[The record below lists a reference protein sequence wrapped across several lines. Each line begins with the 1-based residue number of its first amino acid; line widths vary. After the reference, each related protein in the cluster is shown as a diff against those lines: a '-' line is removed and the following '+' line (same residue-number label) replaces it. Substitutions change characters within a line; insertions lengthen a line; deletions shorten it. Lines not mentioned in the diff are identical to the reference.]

1 MADII
6 RNEVIDAVLTRQTIR
21 EYKPIMLTDAQLDTL
36 TAAMMAP
43 SGRNCQPCHVRF
55 ICNDAMLRQMQID
68 FKNIV
73 GWDTPVHTR
82 SDKNPFYHN
91 APVFA
96 AIFAK
101 PGSQMDAGIMVEN
114 ICIAAKGLGLGTCI
128 VGSAGALFDDA
139 DKGAYWRGEIDIP
152 VDLQYMIGVAI
163 GVPDEV
169 PEQKPRDPSHYETIR

>member
-21 EYKPIMLTDAQLDTL
+21 EYKPVMLTPDQLETL
-36 TAAMMAP
+36 TAAAMMAP
-43 SGRNCQPCHVRF
+43 SGRNRQPCHVRF
-55 ICNDAMLRQMQID
+55 VCNADMLKQMQTD

-96 AIFAK
+96 AIFAQ
-101 PGSQMDAGIMVEN
+101 GNSQMDAGIMVEN

-139 DKGAYWRGEIDIP
+139 DVTNLLTQAE
-152 VDLQYMIGVAI
+152 LSVA
-163 GVPDEV
+163 
-169 PEQKPRDPSHYETIR
+169 RDPSLRTAEFKAQLYRAQAEKLTKQG